1 MASTIERHHFL
12 CTRWLLPARARDG
25 VKENGTTKRIQ
36 ACDTSAF
43 TLIVSLETSY
53 NFRIISKYFYKD
65 FKGCLW
71 HRTIEYR
78 ITCACD
84 EINLQLLWTL
94 AHTQILNKSWLE
106 NRQSIQ
112 FHRTWQFMTIIH
124 CNFNLLA
131 RIIIALWKIRNICII
146 YYETIKWHCLCAPAV
161 WLKLSYFARSFSL
174 DF

>member
-94 AHTQILNKSWLE
+94 AHTHKDWIKVGLRIGSQYNFIEHDNSWPLFIAI
-106 NRQSIQ
+106 SIC
-112 FHRTWQFMTIIH
+112 FG
-124 CNFNLLA
+124 
-131 RIIIALWKIRNICII
+131 
-146 YYETIKWHCLCAPAV
+146 
-161 WLKLSYFARSFSL
+161 
-174 DF
+174 